1 MSRVVTGLLIRAHGA
16 RAPLAPFALLA
27 LCAAAAV
34 AHAQG
39 NPAQSNSPHGS
50 PAQVNP
56 AQALVDRGAL
66 DMRADPEVS
75 RRDAEAALRLLQQR
89 PDADLEIRARLLL
102 CDYYSE
108 RDEAAAQEQIAQA
121 SALLPRARRAG
132 LRAGVLSCQGAVRET
147 AGDYRQAR
155 ALYEQALQVATAARD
170 DEMQAEA
177 LFQRGYILGLQGEY
191 ATGLADLRRARTLF
205 EAIKMPRHAVTVL
218 NAIAV
223 QYNRMGDYVQAIHI
237 YADALEAQR
246 GAGMQREVAVT
257 LHNLGRAHEN
267 LREWAQARQ
276 AYSESLE
283 ASRQIGYARGEA
295 YALRGLAAIDTASG
309 DAAGALTMLDKAQ
322 ALQSALPEV
331 RLRGLIALA
340 RGSALHRLGRLSESL
355 AALNEALGVFR
366 PSGALVDL
374 GDVYQELAEVYAQI
388 GDWQGAYA
396 READYAQVS
405 RQVLQ
410 GQLDQRFAVLKVEF
424 DTVTKEQENAVLT
437 RENEAS
443 RKALEQARHVRALQ
457 AAVIALTVLL
467 ASVLAWLALHHRRRS
482 VRMRVLAMTDE
493 LTGVPNR
500 RAVLGR
506 LGSLLKDASATP
518 CGVLIMDIDHFKA
531 INDQR
536 GHSVGDE
543 VLKVVADQV
552 RAAVRE
558 PAFFGR
564 LGGEEFLIALPD
576 VTLEAAQEVAEHFR
590 EQVMAVDTT
599 RWFPDRRTITA
610 SIGVTVSMPTIDTTG
625 STLKRADTALYAAKR
640 SGRNC
645 VRTEASAASGI
656 ESRVRHHEAAPTS
669 A

>member
-1 MSRVVTGLLIRAHGA
+1 MSRVVTGSPIRAHGA
-16 RAPLAPFALLA
+16 RAPLAQFALLA

-34 AHAQG
+34 AHAQ
-39 NPAQSNSPHGS
+39 SS
-50 PAQVNP
+50 PAASNP
-56 AQALVDRGAL
+56 AQALIDRGAL
-66 DMRADPEVS
+66 DMRSDPEVS
-75 RRDAEAALRLLQQR
+75 RRDAEAALRVLQQQ

-108 RDEAAAQEQIAQA
+108 RDATAAQEQIAQA

-155 ALYEQALQVATAARD
+155 ALYEQAREVATATHD
-170 DEMQAEA
+170 DEMLAEA
-177 LFQRGYILGLQGEY
+177 LFLRGYVLGLQGEY
-191 ATGLADLRRARTLF
+191 AAGLADLRRARMLF
-205 EAIKMPRHAVTVL
+205 ESIKMPRHAVTVL

-223 QYNRMGDYVQAIHI
+223 QYNRMGDYVQALHI
-237 YADALEAQR
+237 YADALTAQR
-246 GAGMQREVAVT
+246 SAGMQREITVT
-257 LHNLGRAHEN
+257 LHNIGRAHEN

-276 AYSESLE
+276 AYAESLE
-283 ASRQIGYARGEA
+283 TSRQLGYGRGEA

-309 DAAGALTMLDKAQ
+309 DAAGALAKLDRAQ
-322 ALQSALPEV
+322 ALPSALNEA
-331 RLRGLIALA
+331 RLTGLIALA
-340 RGSALHRLGRLSESL
+340 RGAALHRLGRLSESVT
-355 AALNEALGVFR
+355 ALNQALGIFR
-366 PSGALVDL
+366 PAGALVDL
-374 GDVYQELAEVYAQI
+374 TDVYQELAEVYAQM
-388 GDWQGAYA
+388 GDWRAAYES
-396 READYAQVS
+396 EADYTQAE

-410 GQLDQRFAVLKVEF
+410 SQLDQRFAVLKVEF

-443 RKALEQARHVRALQ
+443 RKALAQARRVRALQ

-467 ASVLAWLALHHRRRS
+467 ASILASLALHLRRRS
-482 VRMRVLAMTDE
+482 VRLRDLAMTDE

-506 LGSLLKDASATP
+506 LGALLKDASAPP
-518 CGVLIMDIDHFKA
+518 CGVLIMDIDYFKA

-536 GHSVGDE
+536 GHPVGDE

-564 LGGEEFLIALPD
+564 LGGEEFLITLPD
-576 VTLEAAQEVAEHFR
+576 VTLEAAHEVAEHFR
-590 EQVMAVDTT
+590 AQVMAVDTG

-610 SIGVTVSMPTIDTTG
+610 SIGVTVSTPTIDTTG
-625 STLKRADTALYAAKR
+625 STLKRADVALYAAKR
-640 SGRNC
+640 AGRNC
-645 VRTEASAASGI
+645 VRSEVSAVTGVEGRMRRHSAAPSN
-656 ESRVRHHEAAPTS
+656 A
-669 A
+669 